1 MGDGEGARW
10 RWRWRGF
17 EMAMVRNEMDW
28 SARCRVYKARRQVP
42 SLRRASWAFMQVIGN
57 NTGKAI

>member
-1 MGDGEGARW
+1 
-10 RWRWRGF
+10 
-17 EMAMVRNEMDW
+17 MAMVRNEMDW